1 MTEEQEK
8 QFILYGC
15 GSRCLI
21 AIANDLGIPIT
32 REEFI
37 DRFSPDYPSWSSRCG
52 ITTTSMLIDLA
63 SKIGISHSADTTA
76 DFDLVSQHHNEGRLK
91 GTILMTARQ
100 PTDNGMA
107 VVHHARWITGRN
119 DSNLLVWH
127 PDGEGEDLHNQP
139 VPLQELVCL
148 KSHFLMFLA

>member
-21 AIANDLGIPIT
+21 AMANNLGIAIT

-37 DRFSPDYPSWSSRCG
+37 DRFSPDYPQWITHCG
-52 ITTTSMLIDLA
+52 ITNTSMLIDLA
-63 SKIGISHSADTTA
+63 RKIGISHWADTTA
-76 DFDLVSQHHNEGRLK
+76 DFDLLLKHQAEGRLR
-91 GTILMTARQ
+91 GAILMTARQ

-107 VVHHARWITGRN
+107 VVHHSRWFTGWNQN
-119 DSNLLVWH
+119 DLLVWH
-127 PDGEGEDLHNQP
+127 PDGSGADLQNQP
-139 VPLQELVCL
+139 VPIQELACL